1 MLIDFETLQDLSDG
15 ADEVD
20 SICPLCSASRKL
32 HNRNKKVLRIWNK
45 EPGFATYNC
54 THCGAS
60 GSARDD
66 VNNGYTPPES
76 EDRIAKAL
84 MAAISRT
91 AAPQV
96 LDKTYDYADVD
107 GTLLCQK
114 LRFIPKFFTW
124 RRPDGKDGWIAER
137 GDRVVPY
144 RLPDLLQYPDGT
156 IFLCEGEKDADRVA
170 SLGYCAT
177 NVAQGDLDKEK
188 CAAYFAGRDVIII
201 MDNDNAGAERA
212 SKSARSLHGT
222 AKTIRIVGMPDGAK
236 DVSEWLDLD
245 TDNAGRLERLCFDA
259 PPLWEPSSEP
269 ATPQSDAK
277 VGKAIADALRL
288 QAAPAAVQVPGGT
301 TVTVDDFYAYMEM
314 HNYIFAPTRA
324 TWPGTS
330 VNSRLPP
337 MPLLDGEGKPILD
350 AKGNWRFIPA
360 NQWLDQNRPVEQMTW
375 VPGQPMLI
383 RGRFL
388 ADGGF
393 IERAGITAFNLY
405 REPTLQHGD
414 ANLAGTCLDHVK
426 RVYPDDADHIIK
438 WLAHRVQRPHEKIN
452 HAIVLGGA
460 QGIGKDTLL
469 ELAKRAIGPW
479 NFSEVSPTNV
489 LGRFN
494 GFLKS
499 VILRISEARDCGEF
513 DRYKFYDHT
522 KSLIAAP
529 PDVLRVDEKNLR
541 EYSVPNVCGV
551 VITTN
556 HKTTGIYLPADDRR
570 HYVAWSD
577 LTRDDFD
584 NEYWEKL
591 WRWYDASGDGHVAA
605 YLTELDLRA
614 FNPKAPPLKTQAFWE
629 IVGSSRAPGDDE
641 MQDAIVALGCPD
653 ALTLAQIIFHSE
665 GAQPEF
671 ALFLRDR
678 KNSRLIPHR
687 LEACGYVSVRCDT
700 TTDGRWKVG
709 GRNVMV
715 YSKTTLSIRERIA
728 AARALAERE
737 RQG

>member
-1 MLIDFETLQDLSDG
+1 MI
-15 ADEVD
+15 
-20 SICPLCSASRKL
+20 
-32 HNRNKKVLRIWNK
+32 
-45 EPGFATYNC
+45 
-54 THCGAS
+54 
-60 GSARDD
+60 
-66 VNNGYTPPES
+66 
-76 EDRIAKAL
+76 
-84 MAAISRT
+84 T
-91 AAPQV
+91 AAR
-96 LDKTYDYADVD
+96 TR
-107 GTLLCQK
+107 LLA
-114 LRFIPKFFTW
+114 I
-124 RRPDGKDGWIAER
+124 GH
-137 GDRVVPY
+137 
-144 RLPDLLQYPDGT
+144 
-156 IFLCEGEKDADRVA
+156 
-170 SLGYCAT
+170 CAT
-177 NVAQGDLDKEK
+177 NVAQKDLDQET
-188 CAAYFAGRDVIII
+188 CAAYFAGRDVLILK
-201 MDNDNAGAERA
+201 DNDETGIKRA
-212 SKSARSLHGT
+212 LTSATALHSK

-236 DVSEWLDLD
+236 DVSDWLDLD
-245 TDNAGRLERLCFDA
+245 PGNADKLGQLCFGVPVWKPSLERA
-259 PPLWEPSSEP
+259 
-269 ATPQSDAK
+269 PQSDAK
-277 VGKAIADALRL
+277 IGKAIADALRL
-288 QAAPAAVQVPGGT
+288 QAAPAAVQVPSGSSTST

-324 TWPGTS
+324 TWPGTN

-337 MPLLDGEGKPILD
+337 MPLLDGEGKPVLD
-350 AKGNWRFIPA
+350 AKGNLRFIPA

-383 RGRFL
+383 KGRFL

-405 REPTLQHGD
+405 REPTLRHGD
-414 ANLAGTCLDHVK
+414 ADLAGTWLDHVK

-452 HAIVLGGA
+452 HTIVLGGA

-469 ELAKRAIGPW
+469 EPAKRAIGPW

-513 DRYKFYDHT
+513 DRFKFYDHT

-551 VITTN
+551 VVTTN

-584 NEYWEKL
+584 NGYWDKL
-591 WRWYDASGDGHVAA
+591 WCWYDAGGDGHVAA
-605 YLTELDLRA
+605 YLARLDLST

-629 IVGSSRAPGDDE
+629 IVGSSRAPEDDE

-709 GRNVMV
+709 GRNVTV

-737 RQG
+737 R